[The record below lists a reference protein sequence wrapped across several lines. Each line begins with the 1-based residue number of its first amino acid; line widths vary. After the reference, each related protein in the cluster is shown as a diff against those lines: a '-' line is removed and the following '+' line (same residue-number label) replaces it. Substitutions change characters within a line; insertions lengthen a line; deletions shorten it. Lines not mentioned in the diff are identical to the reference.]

1 MLSAN
6 ISDPSKCLLW
16 TGAINNRGYGHRTI
30 KGKSVLAHRAAYEEA
45 FGPIPSGLEIDHL
58 CFNRLCVSPDHLEA
72 VTRTEN
78 VRRQR
83 ARITHCPQGHS
94 YDMTIYGYRAC
105 RTCRRLADKRYRA
118 NRPLLREYLREV
130 EP

>member
-16 TGAINNRGYGHRTI
+16 TGAINNRGYGH
-30 KGKSVLAHRAAYEEA
+30 
-45 FGPIPSGLEIDHL
+45 
-58 CFNRLCVSPDHLEA
+58 
-72 VTRTEN
+72 
-78 VRRQR
+78 
-83 ARITHCPQGHS
+83 
-94 YDMTIYGYRAC
+94 GYRAC
-105 RTCRRLADKRYRA
+105 RTCRRLADRRYRA